1 MGRTIDH
8 RGLVLWC
15 LMFERG
21 LKGIALIAA
30 SSYIFSHTEPG
41 LDPVVRRIIALFNLT
56 AGSGFIR
63 TFVLDNLLK
72 LAGISESGLVVL
84 AVATLVYG
92 LIESSEALGL
102 ALRRRW
108 AEYLVVLAT
117 AFFIPFEV
125 DEVIRRPGIL
135 RIATL
140 VINVA
145 VVIYLIR
152 KKQLFQL
159 GHPTEA

>member
-1 MGRTIDH
+1 
-8 RGLVLWC
+8 
-15 LMFERG
+15 MFERG
-21 LKGIALIAA
+21 LKGLALMAA
-30 SSYIFSHTEPG
+30 AAYIFANTDSG
-41 LDPVVRRIIALFNLT
+41 LDPLIRRIIAIFNLT

-63 TFVLDNLLK
+63 GVVLDNLLK
-72 LAGISESGLVVL
+72 LAGMSENTLWVLSG
-84 AVATLVYG
+84 AFFIYG
-92 LIESSEALGL
+92 LIEASEGVGL

-125 DEVIRRPGIL
+125 MEVIRRPGPI
-135 RIATL
+135 RIATCI
-140 VINVA
+140 VNVA

-159 GHPTEA
+159 DHPTEA